1 MEVNLQLS
9 LIKLSGLLAATA
21 HEPRLKGPFP
31 VAEYRIILTSCQT
44 ILDLLTSIQHV
55 TTREAWY
62 SSVRRDFVVPVNR
75 ERREMVRRALF
86 WVVQIILFTLLQ
98 QVGNV
103 ILYFSLL
110 ASALT
115 LKTPLPAFLPPAA
128 EAQAQLEKKLRDL
141 EVVKKRIVRGGSE
154 GLLYLGYALSMKVRS
169 QRSDVARLQ
178 RARADSSPLRSHR
191 MLLHN

>member
-1 MEVNLQLS
+1 MQLQ
-9 LIKLSGLLAATA
+9 GLLAATA

-31 VAEYRIILTSCQT
+31 VQTYRTILTSSQN
-44 ILDLLTSIQHV
+44 ILDLLTSIQQA

-62 SSVRRDFVVPVNR
+62 KSIRRDFIQHVQQ
-75 ERREMVRRALF
+75 ERRQMVRFDASASRPCSLTNEF
-86 WVVQIILFTLLQ
+86 PI

-128 EAQAQLEKKLRDL
+128 EARATLVKKLRTL

-154 GLLYLGYALSMKVRS
+154 GLLYLGYALKMKVRLRLS
-169 QRSDVARLQ
+169 PRSLSD
-178 RARADSSPLRSHR
+178 
-191 MLLHN
+191 